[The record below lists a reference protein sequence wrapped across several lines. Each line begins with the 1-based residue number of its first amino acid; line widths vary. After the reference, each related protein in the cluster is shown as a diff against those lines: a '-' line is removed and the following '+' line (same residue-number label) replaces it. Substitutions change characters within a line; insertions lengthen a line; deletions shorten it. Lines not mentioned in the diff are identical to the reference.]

1 MPPSRSR
8 GASHFLVEAA
18 PADFT
23 SVERWFCSRIG
34 GNIPRPRRFYTGGA
48 MVEDLDVSRRFLMCS
63 LFPLTGRIWFLREEQ
78 SSLHRPEVGGGA
90 GTRKGV
96 TGAESRLHR
105 RKVGGGPEFLSL
117 QETYPSGEPHLAP
130 EGGSGQT
137 LSARAVRPHP
147 HWGWGNGRS
156 GGLDGTRLRAR
167 SRLHGCARSRFG
179 SYARGGCEFTAFGG
193 LGPRPPAWRVGSGP
207 LPTARSR

>member
-1 MPPSRSR
+1 MESSSSPSRPRRCLTSRLMPPSRSR

-96 TGAESRLHR
+96 TGAESRRHR

-117 QETYPSGEPHLAP
+117 QETEI
-130 EGGSGQT
+130 
-137 LSARAVRPHP
+137 
-147 HWGWGNGRS
+147 
-156 GGLDGTRLRAR
+156 GTR
-167 SRLHGCARSRFG
+167 SRLPSCLGLKCPPKDGRSECARCPGCCWRHRWA
-179 SYARGGCEFTAFGG
+179 ARPSPGTAS
-193 LGPRPPAWRVGSGP
+193 LPRISADRPPP
-207 LPTARSR
+207 E